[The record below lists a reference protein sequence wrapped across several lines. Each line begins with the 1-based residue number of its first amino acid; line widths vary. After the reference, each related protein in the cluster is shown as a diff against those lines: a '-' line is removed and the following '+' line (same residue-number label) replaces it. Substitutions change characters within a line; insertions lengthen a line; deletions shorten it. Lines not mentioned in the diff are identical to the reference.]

1 MRPPS
6 RFITSQRV
14 ELFFACLLLL
24 DVLVLFIDLGELGYS
39 LFIQRERVIVK
50 SGI

>member
-6 RFITSQRV
+6 RIITSQKV

-24 DVLVLFIDLGELGYS
+24 DVLILFTDLGELEYS
-39 LFIQRERVIVK
+39 SCMQTGARHFEK
-50 SGI
+50 